1 MTRFLIYTRGMSG
14 VNRVLRGRRAAR
26 PSLLYAIKQVELVVR
41 AHLDELLK
49 PAGVTALQYTALTVL
64 QRRDGQSSSAELARN
79 SFVTPQAMADLVSGL
94 ERRGLIRR
102 DRDPNNRRRLLLSL
116 TDAGRAVLAD
126 NEPAVRAL
134 EEQMVADLDLAER
147 EAFGDYLNRCRA
159 ALATEPPH

>member
-1 MTRFLIYTRGMSG
+1 MSG
-14 VNRVLRGRRAAR
+14 ANRVLRGRRPAQ

-49 PAGVTALQYTALTVL
+49 PSGVTALQYTALTVL

-116 TDAGRAVLAD
+116 TDAGGAVLAD

-147 EAFGDYLNRCRA
+147 EAFGHYLNRCRA
-159 ALATEPPH
+159 ALAVEPPH